1 MQGYE
6 FSAEQ
11 LAKMIA
17 RARGQRFGGRAD
29 QPRQVTERPIYQ
41 TSPSEM
47 WRPGTGV
54 QPYQPVGEV
63 SVLDQAPMDEDEFD
77 WYDGLAGAGEEML
90 SNMDRQSDDLWYG
103 RQENRGDELMRS
115 LSAPGPMARHAARKQ
130 RRPQYSVQV
139 GEPQIHSP
147 RYSVE
152 VGEPRIEGPQI
163 DGLEFALRR

>member
-1 MQGYE
+1 MADYS
-6 FSAEQ
+6 FDPRALYDLLFKKRQ
-11 LAKMIA
+11 LKY
-17 RARGQRFGGRAD
+17 GGRAD
-29 QPRQVTERPIYQ
+29 MPRQSRERAVYQ
-41 TSPSEM
+41 TPQSEM
-47 WRPGTGV
+47 WHPGKGV
-54 QPYQPVGEV
+54 QPYQPMAEV
-63 SVLDQAPMDEDEFD
+63 SALDPAPMDEDEFN
-77 WYDGLAGAGEEML
+77 WYDGLAGAGNEML
-90 SNMDRQSDDLWYG
+90 NNMDRQSDDLFYG